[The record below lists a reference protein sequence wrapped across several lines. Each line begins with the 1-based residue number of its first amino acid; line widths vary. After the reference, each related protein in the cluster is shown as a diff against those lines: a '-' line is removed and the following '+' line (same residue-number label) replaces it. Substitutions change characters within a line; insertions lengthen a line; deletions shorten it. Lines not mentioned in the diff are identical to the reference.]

1 MTFCPCQAS
10 LPSDESG
17 LFAMLQSYLRD
28 TWTTP
33 TASPASAAEVHDAV
47 TGDLVCHVSSEGLD
61 LDAAFT
67 HARRVGGP
75 TLRALTFHQRADLLD
90 ALAAAVRD
98 RREELY
104 ALSSR
109 AGATLNDARYDVDG
123 GIRVLRDY
131 ATRARAEL
139 PDAPVLV
146 EGPAERLGRGED
158 FLGVHLCT
166 PSPGLMLQVN
176 AFNFPVWAPLEKLAQ
191 ALLAGLPSVVKPATP
206 TAYLTAHLVRIAAES
221 GVLPPGALQ
230 LVVGSVRPALDLL
243 REQDVLSFT
252 GSAATAATLR
262 THPDVVARSVR
273 FNAEADSVNAIVLAP
288 DADPGSP
295 LFEAFVR
302 EVVTEM
308 TVKAGQKCTAIRR
321 VLVPRQHESA
331 ALDAISS
338 ELAGVTIGNPTAEG
352 VRMGAVVSLAQRDDV
367 RRAVRRIAESGR
379 FVHGDP
385 DKVRVVDAD
394 AERGAFLDTLL
405 VSADPDA
412 AAPHEVEPFGP
423 AATVLAYR
431 DTAHAMDLVARG
443 RGSLAASVVG
453 DDLAWTTAFVQQAAP
468 WHGRLHLLDST
479 NMAQTTGHGSP
490 LPALR
495 HGGPGRA
502 GGGSE
507 MAGIRGVVDLM
518 QRTALQVSPRLLD
531 ALSA

>member
-1 MTFCPCQAS
+1 M
-10 LPSDESG
+10 LLESH
-17 LFAMLQSYLRD
+17 LQD
-28 TWTTP
+28 TWVAS
-33 TASPASAAEVHDAV
+33 TAADSTAVDVCDAV
-47 TGDLVCHVSSEGLD
+47 TGETVCRVSSQGLD
-61 LDAAFT
+61 LAAAFG
-67 HARRVGGP
+67 HARHVGGP
-75 TLRALTFHQRADLLD
+75 ALRTLTFHRRADLLD
-90 ALAAAVRD
+90 AVAAAVRA

-104 ALSSR
+104 ALSTR

-139 PDAPVLV
+139 PDAVHLV
-146 EGPAERLGRGED
+146 EGPAERLARGDD
-158 FLGVHLCT
+158 FLGVHLVS

-206 TAYLTAHLVRIAAES
+206 TAYLTQHLVRIIADA

-230 LVVGSVRPALDLL
+230 LVVGSVRPALGLL
-243 REQDVLSFT
+243 QEQDVLSFT
-252 GSAATAATLR
+252 GSAATAQTLR

-288 DADPGSP
+288 DVAPGTP

-321 VLVPRQHESA
+321 VLVPREHEAA
-331 ALDAISS
+331 ALDAVAS
-338 ELAGVTIGNPTAEG
+338 ELAGVTIGNPAAEG
-352 VRMGAVVSLAQRDDV
+352 VRMGPVVSLAQRDDV
-367 RRAVRRIAESGR
+367 RRAARKIAESGR

-385 DKVRVVDAD
+385 EKVRVIDAD
-394 AERGAFLDTLL
+394 PERGAFLDTLL
-405 VSADPDA
+405 ISADPDA
-412 AAPHEVEPFGP
+412 SAPHEVEPFGP
-423 AATVLAYR
+423 AVSVLAYR
-431 DTAHAMDLVARG
+431 DTAHVTDLIARG

-453 DDLAWTTAFVQQAAP
+453 DDLAWTTAFVREAAP

-479 NMAQTTGHGSP
+479 TMTQTTGHGSP

-507 MAGIRGVVDLM
+507 MGGIRGVLDLM
-518 QRTALQVSPRLLD
+518 QRTALQASPRLLD
-531 ALSA
+531 SL

>member
-1 MTFCPCQAS
+1 
-10 LPSDESG
+10 
-17 LFAMLQSYLRD
+17 MLDSYLQD
-28 TWTTP
+28 TWVTP
-33 TASPASAAEVHDAV
+33 AATDDAAADVRDAV
-47 TGDLVCHVSSEGLD
+47 TGETVCRVSSEGLD
-61 LDAAFT
+61 LAGAFG
-67 HARRVGGP
+67 HARRTGGP
-75 TLRALTFHQRADLLD
+75 ALRALTFHQRSGLLD
-90 ALAAAVRD
+90 ALAAAVRA

-104 ALSSR
+104 ALSAR
-109 AGATLNDARYDVDG
+109 AGATLTDARYDVDG

-139 PDAPVLV
+139 PDAPHLV
-146 EGPAERLGRGED
+146 EGPAERLARGDD

-191 ALLAGLPSVVKPATP
+191 AVLAGMPSVVKPATP
-206 TAYLTAHLVRIAAES
+206 TAYLTAHLVRIVTEA

-230 LVVGSVRPALDLL
+230 MVAGSVRPALGLL
-243 REQDVLSFT
+243 AEQDVLSFT

-262 THPDVVARSVR
+262 THPNLVARSVR

-288 DADPGSP
+288 DVTPGSP

-321 VLVPRQHESA
+321 VLVPRENEPAVLDALSS
-331 ALDAISS
+331 ALDA
-338 ELAGVTIGNPTAEG
+338 VTVGHPAADG
-352 VRMGAVVSLAQRDDV
+352 VRMGAVVSLEQRDDV
-367 RRAVRRIAESGR
+367 RRAARRIAESGR

-394 AERGAFLDTLL
+394 PERGAFLDTLL
-405 VSADPDA
+405 ISADPDA
-412 AAPHEVEPFGP
+412 SAPHEVEPFGP
-423 AATVLAYR
+423 AASVLAYR
-431 DTAHAMDLVARG
+431 DTAHALDLLARG
-443 RGSLAASVVG
+443 RGSLAASAVG
-453 DDLAWTTAFVQQAAP
+453 DDLAWTTAFVRETAA
-468 WHGRLHLLDST
+468 WHGRLHLLDSA
-479 NMAQTTGHGSP
+479 NMDRTTGHGSP

-507 MAGIRGVVDLM
+507 MAGIRGVLDLM
-518 QRTALQVSPRLLD
+518 QRTALQASPRLLD
-531 ALSA
+531 SLTGGS

>member
-1 MTFCPCQAS
+1 
-10 LPSDESG
+10 
-17 LFAMLQSYLRD
+17 MLQSFLQD
-28 TWTTP
+28 TWVTP
-33 TASPASAAEVHDAV
+33 TVTPASAVAVRDAV
-47 TGDLVCHVSSEGLD
+47 TGETVCHVSSEGLD
-61 LDAAFT
+61 VAGAFA

-75 TLRALTFHQRADLLD
+75 ALRDLTFPQRADLLD
-90 ALAAAVRD
+90 AVAAAVRA

-104 ALSSR
+104 VLSAR
-109 AGATLNDARYDVDG
+109 AGATLTDARYDVDG

-131 ATRARAEL
+131 AARARAEL
-139 PDAPVLV
+139 PDAPYLL
-146 EGPAERLGRGED
+146 EGPAERLARGED
-158 FLGVHLCT
+158 FLGLHLVT

-191 ALLAGLPSVVKPATP
+191 AVLAGMPSVVKPATP
-206 TAYLTAHLVRIAAES
+206 TAYLTEHLVRIVTEA

-230 LVVGSVRPALDLL
+230 MVVGSVRTALDLL
-243 REQDVLSFT
+243 HEQDVLSFT
-252 GSAATAATLR
+252 GSAATAETLR
-262 THPDVVARSVR
+262 TQPNLVARSVR

-288 DADPGSP
+288 DVEPGSP

-321 VLVPRQHESA
+321 VLVPQEHELA
-331 ALDAISS
+331 ALDAISAG
-338 ELAGVTIGNPTAEG
+338 LAGVTIGNPGAEG
-352 VRMGAVVSLAQRDDV
+352 VRMGAVVSLEQREDV
-367 RRAVRRIAESGR
+367 RRAVRAIVESGR
-379 FVHGDP
+379 FVYGDP
-385 DKVRVVDAD
+385 GKVRVVDAD
-394 AERGAFLDTLL
+394 PERGAFLDTLL
-405 VSADPDA
+405 ISADPDA
-412 AAPHEVEPFGP
+412 SAPHEVEPFGP

-453 DDLAWTTAFVQQAAP
+453 DDLAWTTAFVREAAP

-507 MAGIRGVVDLM
+507 MGGTRGVVDLM
-518 QRTALQVSPRLLD
+518 QRTALQASPRLLD
-531 ALSA
+531 SLRNGHARPPADSA

>member
-1 MTFCPCQAS
+1 
-10 LPSDESG
+10 
-17 LFAMLQSYLRD
+17 MLQSYLQD
-28 TWTTP
+28 TWVTP
-33 TASPASAAEVHDAV
+33 TATADEPAVDVSDAV
-47 TGDLVCHVSSEGLD
+47 TGEFVCRVSSAGLD
-61 LDAAFT
+61 LAGAFD

-75 TLRALTFHQRADLLD
+75 ALRALTFHQRADLLD
-90 ALAAAVRD
+90 ALAAAVRA

-104 ALSSR
+104 TLSAR

-139 PDAPVLV
+139 PDAPHLV
-146 EGPAERLGRGED
+146 EGPAERLARGDD
-158 FLGVHLCT
+158 FLGAHLVT

-191 ALLAGLPSVVKPATP
+191 SLLAGMPSVVKAATP
-206 TAYLTAHLVRIAAES
+206 TSYLTEHLIRIVADA

-230 LVVGSVRPALDLL
+230 LVVGSVRPALGLL
-243 REQDVLSFT
+243 GEQDVLSFT
-252 GSAATAATLR
+252 GSAATAETLR
-262 THPDVVARSVR
+262 THPNVVARSVR

-288 DADPGSP
+288 DVTPGSP
-295 LFEAFVR
+295 LFDAFVR

-321 VLVPRQHESA
+321 VLVPGAHESA
-331 ALDAISS
+331 ALDAISAA
-338 ELAGVTIGNPTAEG
+338 LAGVVVGNPAAEG
-352 VRMGAVVSLAQRDDV
+352 VTMGAVVSLAQRDDI

-385 DKVRVVDAD
+385 EKVRVLDAD
-394 AERGAFLDTLL
+394 PERGAFLDTLL

-431 DTAHAMDLVARG
+431 DTEHGADLVARG
-443 RGSLAASVVG
+443 RGSLAASVVS
-453 DDLAWTTAFVQQAAP
+453 DDLAWTTAFVREAAP
-468 WHGRLHLLDST
+468 WHGRLHLLDSA

-507 MAGIRGVVDLM
+507 MAGTRGVLDLM
-518 QRTALQVSPRLLD
+518 QRTAVQGSRRVLD
-531 ALSA
+531 ALSGA

>member
-1 MTFCPCQAS
+1 M
-10 LPSDESG
+10 LLESH
-17 LFAMLQSYLRD
+17 LQD
-28 TWTTP
+28 TWVAP
-33 TASPASAAEVHDAV
+33 MSGDSTAVDVRDAV
-47 TGDLVCHVSSEGLD
+47 TGETVCRVSSHGLD
-61 LDAAFT
+61 LAGGFD

-75 TLRALTFHQRADLLD
+75 PLRAMTFHQRADLLD
-90 ALAAAVRD
+90 ALAAAVRA

-104 ALSSR
+104 ALSAR

-131 ATRARAEL
+131 ADRARTEL
-139 PDAPVLV
+139 PDSPHLL
-146 EGPAERLGRGED
+146 EGPAERLARGED
-158 FLGVHLCT
+158 FLGVHLVT

-191 ALLAGLPSVVKPATP
+191 AVLAGMPSVIKPATP
-206 TAYLTAHLVRIAAES
+206 TAYLTEHLIRIITDAA
-221 GVLPPGALQ
+221 VLPPGALQ

-243 REQDVLSFT
+243 GEQDVLSFT
-252 GSAATAATLR
+252 GSAATATTLR
-262 THPDVVARSVR
+262 THPNLVARSVR

-288 DADPGSP
+288 DVTPGTP

-321 VLVPRQHESA
+321 VLVSSEQEGA
-331 ALDAISS
+331 ALDAIAS
-338 ELAGVTIGNPTAEG
+338 ELAGVTIGKPTAQG
-352 VRMGAVVSLAQRDDV
+352 VRMGAVVSLAQREDV
-367 RRAVRRIAESGR
+367 RRAVHRIAESGR
-379 FVHGDP
+379 FVYGDP
-385 DKVRVVDAD
+385 EKVRVVDAD
-394 AERGAFLDTLL
+394 PERGAFLDTLL
-405 VSADPDA
+405 ISADPDA

-431 DTAHAMDLVARG
+431 DTAHATDLVIRG
-443 RGSLAASVVG
+443 RGSLAASLVS
-453 DDLAWTTAFVQQAAP
+453 DDLAWTTAFVGEAAA

-479 NMAQTTGHGSP
+479 TMTQTTGHGSP

-507 MAGIRGVVDLM
+507 MGGTRGVLDLM
-518 QRTALQVSPRLLD
+518 QRTALQASPMLLD
-531 ALSA
+531 SLRTARPSADSV

>member
-1 MTFCPCQAS
+1 
-10 LPSDESG
+10 
-17 LFAMLQSYLRD
+17 MLLKSYLQD
-28 TWTTP
+28 TWVAP
-33 TASPASAAEVHDAV
+33 TATDASTAHVRDAV
-47 TGDLVCHVSSEGLD
+47 TGEPVCRVSSTGLD
-61 LDAAFT
+61 LAAAFD
-67 HARRVGGP
+67 HARLAGGQA
-75 TLRALTFHQRADLLD
+75 LRALTFHQRADLLD
-90 ALAAAVRD
+90 AVAAAVRA

-104 ALSSR
+104 ALSTR
-109 AGATLNDARYDVDG
+109 AGATLADARYDVDG

-131 ATRARAEL
+131 ANRTRAEL
-139 PDAPVLV
+139 PDAPHLL
-146 EGPAERLGRGED
+146 EGPAERLARGED
-158 FLGVHLCT
+158 FLGVHLVT

-191 ALLAGLPSVVKPATP
+191 ALSAGLPSVIKPATP
-206 TAYLTAHLVRIAAES
+206 TAYLTEHLVRIVTDA
-221 GVLPPGALQ
+221 GVLPPGSLQ

-243 REQDVLSFT
+243 QEQDVLSFT
-252 GSAATAATLR
+252 GSAATARTLR
-262 THPDVVARSVR
+262 THPHLVARSVR

-288 DADPGSP
+288 DVRPGTP

-321 VLVPRQHESA
+321 VIVPREHEAA
-331 ALDAISS
+331 ALDAIAS
-338 ELAGVTIGNPTAEG
+338 ELAGVSIGNPAAEG

-367 RRAVRRIAESGR
+367 RRAVRRIAQSGR

-394 AERGAFLDTLL
+394 PRRGAFLDTLL
-405 VSADPDA
+405 VSADPEA

-431 DTAHAMDLVARG
+431 DTAHAVDLVVRG
-443 RGSLAASVVG
+443 RGSLAASIVG
-453 DDLAWTTAFVQQAAP
+453 DDLAWTTAFLGDTAP
-468 WHGRLHLLDST
+468 WHGRLHLMDSA
-479 NMAQTTGHGSP
+479 NMTQTTGHGSP

-507 MAGIRGVVDLM
+507 MGGTRGVLDLM
-518 QRTALQVSPRLLD
+518 QRTALQASPRLLD
-531 ALSA
+531 ALRTP

>member
-1 MTFCPCQAS
+1 
-10 LPSDESG
+10 
-17 LFAMLQSYLRD
+17 MLLESYLQD
-28 TWTTP
+28 TWAAPSATD
-33 TASPASAAEVHDAV
+33 ASAADVHDAV
-47 TGDLVCHVSSEGLD
+47 TGELVCRVSSTGLD
-61 LDAAFT
+61 LVAAFD
-67 HARRVGGP
+67 HARRAGGQA
-75 TLRALTFHQRADLLD
+75 LRVLTFHQRADLLD
-90 ALAAAVRD
+90 AVAAAVRA

-104 ALSSR
+104 ALSTR
-109 AGATLNDARYDVDG
+109 AGATLADARHDVDG

-131 ATRARAEL
+131 ATRTRTEL
-139 PDAPVLV
+139 PDAPHLL
-146 EGPAERLGRGED
+146 EGPAERLARGED
-158 FLGVHLCT
+158 FLGVHLVT

-191 ALLAGLPSVVKPATP
+191 ALLAGLPSVIKPATP
-206 TAYLTAHLVRIAAES
+206 TAYLTEHLVRIVTDA
-221 GVLPPGALQ
+221 GVLPPGSLQ
-230 LVVGSVRPALDLL
+230 LVVGSARPALDLL
-243 REQDVLSFT
+243 QEQDILSFT
-252 GSAATAATLR
+252 GSAATAQTLR
-262 THPDVVARSVR
+262 THPNLVARSVR

-288 DADPGSP
+288 DVTPGTP

-321 VLVPRQHESA
+321 VLVPREHEA
-331 ALDAISS
+331 ATLDAVAS
-338 ELAGVTIGNPTAEG
+338 ELAGVTIGNPAAEG

-379 FVHGDP
+379 LVHGDP

-394 AERGAFLDTLL
+394 PQRGAFLDTLL
-405 VSADPDA
+405 ISADPDA

-431 DTAHAMDLVARG
+431 DTAHAMALVARG

-453 DDLAWTTAFVQQAAP
+453 DDLAWTTAFVREAAP
-468 WHGRLHLLDST
+468 WHGRLHLMDSV
-479 NMAQTTGHGSP
+479 NMTQTTGHGSP

-507 MAGIRGVVDLM
+507 MAGTRGVLDLM
-518 QRTALQVSPRLLD
+518 QRTALQASPRLLD
-531 ALSA
+531 TFRTK